1 MKKCHEKAERGFAN
15 CITSNCSGD
24 GKSCYDACRG
34 DAMCMDRECPSLGV
48 ECINSCGC
56 VKAIDRIDCVAS
68 SCWNQVYSCEYQKSA
83 QDVMNLCLGFD
94 MPSLPFWPTPSDAP
108 GGCSCNLGNVTRQE
122 TLISSH
128 LAECRKNQTN
138 LDQFHS
144 QEAIWNTC
152 PNTIPSE
159 IGADYWYDSFLK
171 PNHWDECASYL
182 ETHDCAHELGYSAES
197 AGGTNTFY
205 KPGKLPQ
212 NGTQSLFNTGQT
224 LSTPASGA
232 SFTWTDGSLIHA
244 ITAASFRE
252 IVKFPTEKCHTF
264 ESPTSLGSSHRN
276 TWTGTWA
283 DRLIQSNVSI
293 DHPLRSRVVQNTELQ
308 YTLLSDCI

>member
-1 MKKCHEKAERGFAN
+1 
-15 CITSNCSGD
+15 
-24 GKSCYDACRG
+24 
-34 DAMCMDRECPSLGV
+34 
-48 ECINSCGC
+48 
-56 VKAIDRIDCVAS
+56 
-68 SCWNQVYSCEYQKSA
+68 
-83 QDVMNLCLGFD
+83 

-144 QEAIWNTC
+144 QEELANYDRACVCCAESAILSTIWNTC

-252 IVKFPTEKCHTF
+252 SVPATTTGLEGQTLI
-264 ESPTSLGSSHRN
+264 GSAMIASATRTGGGIQYGRN
-276 TWTGTWA
+276 TGPLWA
-283 DRLIQSNVSI
+283 GIG
-293 DHPLRSRVVQNTELQ
+293 VVEIIVWVIL
-308 YTLLSDCI
+308 